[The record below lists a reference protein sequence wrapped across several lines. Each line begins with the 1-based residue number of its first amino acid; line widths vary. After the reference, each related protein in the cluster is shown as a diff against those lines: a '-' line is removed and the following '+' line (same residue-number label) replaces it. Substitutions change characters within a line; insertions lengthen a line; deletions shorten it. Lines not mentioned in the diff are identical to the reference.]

1 MNAPCKNCPDR
12 EIGCHSKCNK
22 YSEFRK
28 KRDEELD
35 RKRKEDFELHQTDC
49 SRAARSDRL
58 WLPPGQIPAET
69 ASPDSFPERR

>member
-35 RKRKEDFELHQTDC
+35 RKRKEDDVAYAIATGMYHM
-49 SRAARSDRL
+49 SGKKI
-58 WLPPGQIPAET
+58 WLGHDT
-69 ASPDSFPERR
+69 